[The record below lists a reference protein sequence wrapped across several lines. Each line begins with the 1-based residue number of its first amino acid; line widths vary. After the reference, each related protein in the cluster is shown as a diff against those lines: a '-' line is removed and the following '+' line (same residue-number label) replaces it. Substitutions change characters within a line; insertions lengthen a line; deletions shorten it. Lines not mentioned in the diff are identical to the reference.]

1 MVPSWVSP
9 GDEQEKGKE
18 GKTAN
23 CHKQLCAGSVRTKKK
38 ESERE
43 REGAFYDTAVD
54 AVGLGRAVWCQ

>member
-1 MVPSWVSP
+1 MSKRRERKGRQPIATSNFVQAVS
-9 GDEQEKGKE
+9 EQ
-18 GKTAN
+18 
-23 CHKQLCAGSVRTKKK
+23 KKK